1 VSILTSPPHAIR
13 RTSYP
18 KPPFFSGRPRQGLN
32 RVARKGAL
40 ALPAWRGGDLGS
52 HRKPAGQPM
61 GHRGQPVKARSRPK
75 NRQNHFNGAPYESL
89 ACPWPLCLAC
99 TAIQHQSA

>member
-1 VSILTSPPHAIR
+1 LRKAARDPVVG
-13 RTSYP
+13 
-18 KPPFFSGRPRQGLN
+18 KPFFLPPGPRQGLS

-61 GHRGQPVKARSRPK
+61 GHRGQPAKARSRPK

-99 TAIQHQSA
+99 TALQHQSA